1 MPLGLLAP
9 HTSPKMPGVVSVYPG
24 GVSWIIS
31 MAVHEA
37 EQDVD
42 QLRIVLVE
50 ALDFL
55 VGQIGAMRRYRSR
68 LPMCQAHIPQVPKPL
83 KYIDV
88 RPSPIIFDYQSED
101 RRCFLIEFNAQLWLN
116 ITDT

>member
-1 MPLGLLAP
+1 
-9 HTSPKMPGVVSVYPG
+9 MPGVVSVYPG

-68 LPMCQAHIPQVPKPL
+68 LRAVQ
-83 KYIDV
+83 
-88 RPSPIIFDYQSED
+88 R
-101 RRCFLIEFNAQLWLN
+101 
-116 ITDT
+116 